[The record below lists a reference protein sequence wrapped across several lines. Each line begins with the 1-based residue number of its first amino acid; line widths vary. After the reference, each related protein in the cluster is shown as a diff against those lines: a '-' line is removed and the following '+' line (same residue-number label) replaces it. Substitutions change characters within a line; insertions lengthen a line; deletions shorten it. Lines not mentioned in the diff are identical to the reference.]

1 MENIL
6 PFIIMT
12 VIFTAATVYL
22 GWRGYKST
30 KNNDEFLVGR
40 RRMSPLIIALSYGA
54 TFLSTS
60 AIVGF
65 GGMSAKYG
73 LVMIWLMVLCILVG
87 TIIAFAVF
95 GKRTRRI
102 GRELGAFSFPDM
114 MGKIFRSKSI
124 RTFNAA
130 LILVGMP
137 IYCAAV
143 LVGGVNFIS
152 VTIGVNRDI
161 ALIGLS
167 LIVALYV
174 TYGGIIAVMYNDA
187 LQAAIMFIGML
198 VILVFT
204 FWKLGGVGEAFGS
217 LSALW
222 DTRMSDATF
231 AGMVDDG
238 FRGWSSMPE
247 FGSNIWLMVVTTL
260 LMGVGIGA
268 LAQPQLAVKFMT
280 AKDDKT
286 LNKSMWIGAVFIL
299 VILGVTF
306 TVGPLSNVFFAQMNN
321 GLTAIELYA
330 NTDMIIPE
338 FVNALFAG
346 VTFGDLFVS
355 LFVLALVCAAVSTMG
370 ALFHTMGSAAGYD
383 IWSQIKDRRE
393 KISSKKMAE
402 SLKASRV
409 GTSIMVVI
417 VVIVA
422 YMMPDNIIARATV
435 IFMGLTAASI
445 LPSFAYGLFSKDPEA
460 NVAKISIA
468 VGSTSWAIW
477 AFFVNIGIAG
487 MLGMPMLIEGSWMNY
502 VDPLVIG
509 LPLSC
514 AALIIA
520 RFISMRKKGTA
531 NAEQTP

>member
-1 MENIL
+1 MDSLL
-6 PFIIMT
+6 PFIVMT
-12 VIFTAATVYL
+12 ILFAAATIYL

-40 RRMSPLIIALSYGA
+40 RKMSPLIIALSYGA

-114 MGKIFRSKSI
+114 MGKIFKSKSI

-152 VTIGVNRDI
+152 VTIDVNRDI
-161 ALIGLS
+161 VLIALS
-167 LIVALYV
+167 LVVALYV

-187 LQAAIMFIGML
+187 LQAAIMFIGMI

-204 FWKLGGVGEAFGS
+204 FWTLGGVGGAFES
-217 LSALW
+217 LNALW
-222 DTRMSDATF
+222 GDKASEPIF
-231 AGMVDDG
+231 GNMVDDG
-238 FRGWSSMPE
+238 FRGWSSMPA

-299 VILGVTF
+299 VILGSAF
-306 TVGPLSNVFFAQMNN
+306 TIGPLSNVFFNMTQE
-321 GLTAIELYA
+321 LTAIELHT
-330 NTDMIIPE
+330 NSDMIIPE
-338 FVNALFAG
+338 FVKALFAG

-355 LFVLALVCAAVSTMG
+355 LFVLALVCASVSTMG

-417 VVIVA
+417 VIIVA

-445 LPSFAYGLFSKDPEA
+445 LPSFAYGLFSKNPDA
-460 NVAKISIA
+460 NVAKISMA
-468 VGSTSWAIW
+468 VGLISWAIW
-477 AFFVNIGIAG
+477 AFFVNLGIAG
-487 MLGMPMLIEGSWMNY
+487 IIGTPMIIEGSWMNY

-509 LPLSC
+509 LPLSV
-514 AALIIA
+514 AALLTA
-520 RFISMRKKGTA
+520 RFVHSRKKDA
-531 NAEQTP
+531 LAQAE